1 MYTGELVTGGIG
13 ILTTAA
19 SAIITWI
26 FAKKKYYTEVDHN
39 VIENLE
45 KSLDFYE
52 KLSTHN
58 QEKLK
63 ELMEENK
70 TLRREI
76 DELRKQLQEITT
88 NLYLDESYKNRV
100 EVRKLQLKNQKENA
114 KTKDRLSITEK
125 DNRRRRKSSGE
136 TGAASSEK

>member
-1 MYTGELVTGGIG
+1 MYTGELITGTIG
-13 ILTTAA
+13 IITTAA
-19 SAIITWI
+19 SAFISWV

-45 KSLDFYE
+45 KSLEFYE

-70 TLRREI
+70 ALRREI

-100 EVRKLQLKNQKENA
+100 KTREIQLKNQRENA
-114 KTKDRLSITEK
+114 KNNSRLDTTEK
-125 DNRRRRKSSGE
+125 SNRGRRKPSGE
-136 TGAASSEK
+136 TGASTPTD

>member
-1 MYTGELVTGGIG
+1 MYTGELIVGGVG
-13 ILTTAA
+13 IITTAA
-19 SAIITWI
+19 SSFISWI

-45 KSLDFYE
+45 KSLEFYE

-70 TLRREI
+70 SLRKEI
-76 DELRKQLQEITT
+76 DDLRKQLQELTT
-88 NLYLDESYKNRV
+88 NLYLDEAFKNRV
-100 EVRKLQLKNQKENA
+100 KTREKLKNRQSDG
-114 KTKDRLSITEK
+114 KTKDRLDTTESPC
-125 DNRRRRKSSGE
+125 NR
-136 TGAASSEK
+136 